1 MKKHFIKLRSTP
13 TRFLLS
19 DVLPYELPASI
30 SNRGIYKFI
39 EENKIQFEIKEGEI
53 QVYIPKNDDKD
64 FLEIITKLIFLSPGT
79 DITKPYSFK
88 IHVRNDK
95 ERTMSIIHPSSQIS
109 AMAFMERFK
118 EQILYQCS
126 ISGFSIRK
134 PYKIATVRYYYD
146 YSHGLVSIGVNEKS
160 SRIEEYGKEYETV
173 RSFFIYREFSNIYK
187 FYESRM
193 HHNLEKKFRYMAQAD
208 ISSCFD
214 SIYTH
219 SISWAVYGKKA
230 AKSCRSNS
238 NKDMCFPDMFDTLIR
253 NSNYAE
259 TNGIPIGPE
268 LSRLFAEIIL
278 QRIDYNL
285 QEKLAPHKIKYQI
298 CRYVDDYFIFYN
310 NTDDYKKIKKHLIEC
325 LAEYNL
331 KLNESKET
339 INQKLP
345 LISNISTAKY
355 RITDF
360 FEDLNNLCGW
370 KEDENGIKHFRL
382 PRYTAEEA
390 IIKYKTISA
399 EIDEALIS
407 NYLLTRFEI
416 FIQSITDNWIKG
428 CKKSIKENYNLSEIE
443 INEILKSRKKMAR
456 FFQNVIMFSF
466 FVLSS
471 DMPVNSFIIVSRII
485 MLILKTVR
493 ISRNLKL
500 NTKENQENLLLIPS
514 SEVYREIVLKIQQY
528 IESCNHENT
537 SSVEKLMLINVAA
550 ELEGKLYL
558 KKDTLLSIIKANKD
572 DYMTIVVV
580 MRYIRNLK
588 KYNDIRSQLIDQA
601 KEILNQ
607 KFSSISADQTM
618 ITFDMLACPYINNNE
633 KLAILDLYTSLFT
646 EKSQIKNLLDKK
658 KKIIELIG
666 ACGIS
671 FTNWTESSLAYEL
684 EFKRAEFVY

>member
-39 EENKIQFEIKEGEI
+39 EENKIRFEIKEGEI

-219 SISWAVYGKKA
+219 SISWAVYGKEA

-471 DMPVNSFIIVSRII
+471 DMSVNSFIIVSRII